1 MADETIIEVKGLTK
15 DYPMGTA
22 GVFKALR
29 GVDLTVKRGEFIA
42 IMGASGSG
50 KSTLLHLLGC
60 LDTPT
65 SGSYD
70 LEGIPAHTLSPDE
83 LAELRNKKIGFIFQ
97 SFYLL
102 PRASALENV
111 ELPLIYSKVAP
122 SERKRRAMEVIS
134 FLNLDQHAKH
144 LPNQL
149 SGGQRQQIAIAR
161 ALVNNPSLIMAD
173 EPTGNLDSVTSER
186 IMELLRQLN
195 EIGNTLILVTHEHD
209 IAAYAKRLVRIKD
222 GLIISDEAMPG
233 NRKNQERQCRR
244 RT

>member
-1 MADETIIEVKGLTK
+1 MATLIEVQNLKK
-15 DYPMGTA
+15 DYPMGAA
-22 GVFKALR
+22 GVFNALK
-29 GVDLTVKRGEFIA
+29 GVDIKVEKGEFVA

-65 SGSYD
+65 SGSYL
-70 LEGIPAHTLSPDE
+70 LEGTPVHTLSQDE
-83 LAELRNKKIGFIFQ
+83 LAELRNSKIGFIFQ

-102 PRASALENV
+102 PRANVLENV
-111 ELPLIYSKVAP
+111 ELPLIYAKVPP
-122 SERKRRAMEVIS
+122 SERKKRAMEVIS
-134 FLNLDQHAKH
+134 FLQLETHAKH

-173 EPTGNLDSVTSER
+173 EPTGNLDSVTSQR
-186 IMELLRQLN
+186 IMELLKKLN
-195 EIGNTLILVTHEHD
+195 DMGNTLILVTHEAD

-222 GLIISDEAMPG
+222 GIIISDEPIK
-233 NRKNQERQCRR
+233 KN
-244 RT
+244 

>member
-1 MADETIIEVKGLTK
+1 MAALIEVKNLK
-15 DYPMGTA
+15 KEYPMGAA
-22 GVFKALR
+22 GVFSALK
-29 GVDLTVKRGEFIA
+29 GIDLKVEKGEFVA

-65 SGSYD
+65 SGSYL
-70 LEGIPAHTLSPDE
+70 LEGTPVHSLSNDQ
-83 LAELRNKKIGFIFQ
+83 LAELRNRKIGFIFQ

-102 PRASALENV
+102 PRANALENV
-111 ELPLIYSKVAP
+111 ELPLIYGKVP
-122 SERKRRAMEVIS
+122 PKERKRRAMEVIS
-134 FLNLDQHAKH
+134 FLQLENHSHH

-173 EPTGNLDSVTSER
+173 EPTGNLDSVTSQR
-186 IMELLRQLN
+186 IMELLKKLN
-195 EIGNTLILVTHEHD
+195 EMGNTLILVTHEAD

-222 GLIISDEAMPG
+222 GMILSDEPMK
-233 NRKNQERQCRR
+233 RS
-244 RT
+244 

>member
-1 MADETIIEVKGLTK
+1 MATLIEVQNLKK
-15 DYPMGTA
+15 DYPMGAA
-22 GVFKALR
+22 GVFNALK
-29 GVDLTVKRGEFIA
+29 GVDIKVEKGEFVA

-65 SGSYD
+65 SGSYL
-70 LEGIPAHTLSPDE
+70 LEGTPVHTLSQDE
-83 LAELRNKKIGFIFQ
+83 LAELRNSKIGFIFQ

-102 PRASALENV
+102 PRANVLENV
-111 ELPLIYSKVAP
+111 ELPLIYAKIPS
-122 SERKRRAMEVIS
+122 SERKKRAMEVIS
-134 FLNLDQHAKH
+134 FLQLETHAKH

-173 EPTGNLDSVTSER
+173 EPTGNLDSVTSQR
-186 IMELLRQLN
+186 IMELLKKLN
-195 EIGNTLILVTHEHD
+195 DMGNTLILVTHEAD

-222 GLIISDEAMPG
+222 GIIISDEPI
-233 NRKNQERQCRR
+233 KKD
-244 RT
+244 

>member
-1 MADETIIEVKGLTK
+1 MTALIEVRNLKK
-15 DYPMGTA
+15 DYPMGSA
-22 GVFKALR
+22 GVFSALK
-29 GVDLTVKRGEFIA
+29 GVDLKVEKGEFVA

-65 SGSYD
+65 SGSYL
-70 LEGIPAHTLSPDE
+70 LEGTPVHTLSNDE

-102 PRASALENV
+102 PRANALENV
-111 ELPLIYSKVAP
+111 ELPLIYAKIPP
-122 SERKRRAMEVIS
+122 SERKRRAMDVIS
-134 FLNLDQHAKH
+134 FLQLEKHAHH

-173 EPTGNLDSVTSER
+173 EPTGNLDSITSQR
-186 IMELLRQLN
+186 IMELLKKLN
-195 EIGNTLILVTHEHD
+195 EMGNTLILVTHEAD
-209 IAAYAKRLVRIKD
+209 IAAYAKRLIRIKD
-222 GLIISDEAMPG
+222 GKILSDEQMK
-233 NRKNQERQCRR
+233 KN
-244 RT
+244 

>member
-1 MADETIIEVKGLTK
+1 
-15 DYPMGTA
+15 MGAA
-22 GVFKALR
+22 GVFNALR
-29 GVDLTVKRGEFIA
+29 GVDLKVQKGEFIA

-65 SGSYD
+65 SGSYI
-70 LEGIPAHTLSPDE
+70 LEGTPAHALTPDE

-111 ELPLIYSKVAP
+111 ELPLIYSKVPPA
-122 SERKRRAMEVIS
+122 ERKRRAMEVIS
-134 FLNLDQHAKH
+134 FLKLDQHAKH

-186 IMELLRQLN
+186 IMELLKQLN
-195 EIGNTLILVTHEHD
+195 DMGNTLILVTHEHD

-222 GLIISDEAMPG
+222 GLIISDEITAGKP
-233 NRKNQERQCRR
+233 KN
-244 RT
+244 

>member
-1 MADETIIEVKGLTK
+1 MANDILIEVKGLTK
-15 DYPMGTA
+15 DYSMGAA
-22 GVFKALR
+22 GIFKALN
-29 GVDLTVKRGEFIA
+29 GVDITVRKGEFIA

-65 SGSYD
+65 SGSYL
-70 LEGIPAHTLSPDE
+70 LEGTPVHTLTPDE

-102 PRASALENV
+102 PRANALENV
-111 ELPLIYSKVAP
+111 ELPLVYSKIAP
-122 SERKRRAMEVIS
+122 AERKRRAMEVIS
-134 FLNLDQHAKH
+134 FLKLDDHAKH

-149 SGGQRQQIAIAR
+149 SGGQRQQIAVAR

-173 EPTGNLDSVTSER
+173 EPTGNLDSVTSQR
-186 IMELLRQLN
+186 IMEQLKQLN
-195 EIGNTLILVTHEHD
+195 DMGNTLILVTHEQD

-222 GLIISDEAMPG
+222 GRIISDEPIANPA
-233 NRKNQERQCRR
+233 KTQES
-244 RT
+244 

>member
-1 MADETIIEVKGLTK
+1 MANDTVIEVKGLTK
-15 DYPMGTA
+15 EYSMGAA

-29 GVDLTVKRGEFIA
+29 GVDLTVKKGEFIA

-65 SGSYD
+65 SGSYL
-70 LEGIPAHTLSPDE
+70 LEGVPAHTLTPDE

-97 SFYLL
+97 SFFLL

-134 FLNLDQHAKH
+134 FLKLEAHARH
-144 LPNQL
+144 MPNQL
-149 SGGQRQQIAIAR
+149 SGGQRQQIAVAR

-173 EPTGNLDSVTSER
+173 EPTGNLDSVTSQR
-186 IMELLRQLN
+186 IMELLKQLN
-195 EIGNTLILVTHEHD
+195 DMGNTLILVTHEQD

-222 GLIISDEAMPG
+222 GMIISDEPMAPP
-233 NRKNQERQCRR
+233 KNLRD
-244 RT
+244 

>member
-1 MADETIIEVKGLTK
+1 MAEDSVIEVKGLTK
-15 DYPMGTA
+15 DYPMGAA
-22 GVFKALR
+22 GVFNALR
-29 GVDLTVKRGEFIA
+29 GVDLKVQKGEFIA

-65 SGSYD
+65 SGSYL
-70 LEGIPAHTLSPDE
+70 LEGTPAHTLTPDE

-111 ELPLIYSKVAP
+111 ELPLIYSKVPPA
-122 SERKRRAMEVIS
+122 ERKRRAMEVIS
-134 FLNLDQHAKH
+134 FLKLDQHAKH

-186 IMELLRQLN
+186 IMELLKQLN
-195 EIGNTLILVTHEHD
+195 DMGNTLILVTHEHD

-222 GLIISDEAMPG
+222 GLIISDEITAG
-233 NRKNQERQCRR
+233 KQKN
-244 RT
+244 

>member
-1 MADETIIEVKGLTK
+1 MATLIDVQNLKK
-15 DYPMGTA
+15 DYPMGAA
-22 GVFKALR
+22 GVFNALK
-29 GVDLTVKRGEFIA
+29 GVDIKVEKGEFVA

-65 SGSYD
+65 SGSYL
-70 LEGIPAHTLSPDE
+70 LEGTPVHTLSQDE
-83 LAELRNKKIGFIFQ
+83 LAELRNSKIGFIFQ

-102 PRASALENV
+102 PRANVLENV
-111 ELPLIYSKVAP
+111 ELPLIYAKVPP
-122 SERKRRAMEVIS
+122 SERKKQAMEVIS
-134 FLNLDQHAKH
+134 FLQLETHAKH

-173 EPTGNLDSVTSER
+173 EPTGNLDSVTSQR
-186 IMELLRQLN
+186 IMELLKKLN
-195 EIGNTLILVTHEHD
+195 YMGNTLILVTHEAD

-222 GLIISDEAMPG
+222 GIIISDEPI
-233 NRKNQERQCRR
+233 KKD
-244 RT
+244 